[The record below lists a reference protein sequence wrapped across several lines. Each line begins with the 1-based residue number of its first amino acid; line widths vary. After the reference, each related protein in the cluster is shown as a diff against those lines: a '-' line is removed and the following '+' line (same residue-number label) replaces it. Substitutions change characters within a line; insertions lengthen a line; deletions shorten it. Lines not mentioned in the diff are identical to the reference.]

1 MFDDSCEGGGVDIG
15 ASPALAPSPNTK
27 TTTQPRSRSVVSV
40 RTCIYCVY
48 STLLANF
55 ICSI

>member
-1 MFDDSCEGGGVDIG
+1 MWDDSCEGGGVDIG

-40 RTCIYCVY
+40 RIYCVY
-48 STLLANF
+48 KILLANF